1 MATMA
6 TMAENVIDAG
16 SKNRPSMLEK
26 GMYDSWKTQI
36 ILNIRGK
43 ENDEMLKDS
52 IDNGPYQ
59 LKPEITVKD
68 SDGITD
74 IRHPQRVEDLAGQ
87 EKLHYDSDIKAVNI
101 LLLGLPDDIYT
112 LINHYQIAKKI

>member
-1 MATMA
+1 MAA
-6 TMAENVIDAG
+6 MAENVIDAG
-16 SKNRPSMLEK
+16 SENRPPMLEK

-36 ILNIRGK
+36 ILYIRGK

-68 SDGITD
+68 TDGVTD
-74 IRHPQRVEDLAGQ
+74 IRRPQRVKDLVGQ
-87 EKLHYDSDIKAVNI
+87 KKLRYDSDIKAVNI
-101 LLLGLPDDIYT
+101 LLLGLPVDIYT
-112 LINHYQIAKKI
+112 LSNHYQTAKEI